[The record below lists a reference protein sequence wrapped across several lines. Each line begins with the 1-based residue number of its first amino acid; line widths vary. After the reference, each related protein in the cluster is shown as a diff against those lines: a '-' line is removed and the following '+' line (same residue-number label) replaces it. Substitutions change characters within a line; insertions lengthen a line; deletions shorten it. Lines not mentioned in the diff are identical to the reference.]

1 MKSPE
6 CGSKL
11 FGDFF
16 IRDFQDV
23 RQYHKYDIILFIG
36 SGSMK
41 ALSENSKGEKIFQ
54 LIISGKCK
62 RRRK

>member
-23 RQYHKYDIILFIG
+23 RQYHKYGIILFYRFRIHEGFIG
-36 SGSMK
+36 E
-41 ALSENSKGEKIFQ
+41 L
-54 LIISGKCK
+54 K
-62 RRRK
+62 RRENFPTYNFGQV